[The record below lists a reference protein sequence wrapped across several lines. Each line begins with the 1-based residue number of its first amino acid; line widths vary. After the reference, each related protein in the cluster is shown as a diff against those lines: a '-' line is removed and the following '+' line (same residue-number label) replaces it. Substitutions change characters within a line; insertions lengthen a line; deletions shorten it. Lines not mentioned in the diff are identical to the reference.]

1 MRIKVYQ
8 IDHDKDTKGVKFCGL
23 QETLKEAGSV
33 NPGIYQNVFDGEV
46 DCGSLEEVYEKF
58 NLDHPIGF
66 RGHSLAVSDV
76 VEIYEHPEGNLSGTF
91 FCDSVGFQKIEFDT
105 SQTTVADGIRVL
117 VVEPQKEPYIAT
129 ILDDYRDFQKAVGG
143 NFECTFPFDDDGT
156 VIYSNEEA
164 KLIGMEGNRTIC
176 GELYAGPFV
185 IARDNGDGTTGSLT
199 DEQISKYSE
208 MFKEVEHYTAEDV
221 EGSIYMG
228 FISF

>member
-8 IDHDKDTKGVKFCGL
+8 IDHDKDTQSVKFCGL

-33 NPGIYQNVFDGEV
+33 NPCIYQNVFDGEV
-46 DCGSLEEVYEKF
+46 DCGSLEAVYEKF

-66 RGHSLAVSDV
+66 RGHSLSVSDV
-76 VEIYEHPEGNLSGTF
+76 VEIYEPDGDLSSTI
-91 FCDSVGFQKIEFDT
+91 FCDSVGFQKINFDT
-105 SQTTVADGIRVL
+105 SQTILADGIRVL
-117 VVEPQKEPYIAT
+117 VVEPQKEPYIVT
-129 ILDDYRDFQKAVGG
+129 IRDDYRDFQKAVGG
-143 NFECTFPFDDDGT
+143 CFECTYPFDDGT

-164 KLIGMEGNRTIC
+164 KLIGMEGNRTIY

-199 DEQISKYSE
+199 DEQICKYSE